1 MTQTTTPKTDL
12 EIFQSYQI
20 EALQKHNQYLQN
32 EINKA
37 KAILNE
43 ILEDASQIEVKD
55 AEQL

>member
-1 MTQTTTPKTDL
+1 MTKTTTPKTDL

-43 ILEDASQIEVKD
+43 ILEDVSQIEVKD
-55 AEQL
+55 DEQL

>member
-20 EALQKHNQYLQN
+20 DALQKRNAYLES

-43 ILEDASQIEVKD
+43 ILEDATEIEVKD
-55 AEQL
+55 AHQL

>member
-20 EALQKHNQYLQN
+20 EALRNRNAYLES

-43 ILEDASQIEVKD
+43 ILEDASQIEVNNEKI
-55 AEQL
+55 L

>member
-20 EALQKHNQYLQN
+20 DALQKRNAYLES

-37 KAILNE
+37 KTILNE
-43 ILEDASQIEVKD
+43 ILEDATEIEVKD
-55 AEQL
+55 AQQL

>member
-20 EALQKHNQYLQN
+20 EALQKHNSYLQG

-37 KAILNE
+37 KTILNE
-43 ILEDASQIEVKD
+43 ILEDASQIEVK
-55 AEQL
+55 EPKIL

>member
-20 EALQKHNQYLQN
+20 DALQKRNAYLES

-43 ILEDASQIEVKD
+43 ILEDATEIEVTNP
-55 AEQL
+55 ETL

>member
-43 ILEDASQIEVKD
+43 ILEDASQIEVK
-55 AEQL
+55 EPKIL

>member
-43 ILEDASQIEVKD
+43 ILEDASLIEVKD